1 MASIAFSRESIIAS
15 IKDSIASQLA
25 ALRELGLDS
34 ERIAQLVFAASMAA
48 GKHSDPASIAGDAS
62 PVVKPSKAP
71 KEKKAKV
78 PKEKKAK
85 DPDAPKKPMNAGLA
99 DYNARF
105 DAWWSENKESLE
117 AEWEARGKV
126 YQDVLAHHEAKCS
139 EYEKAK
145 EKAESNGGVFVRP
158 SPRAMSSK
166 MNKAYG
172 KIIFS
177 LLPQEQARQ
186 SAAAGAAKAKA
197 KEKAAAKKSSKA
209 SSVASASETEAA
221 AAGADSVSSEDDED
235 WTPFS
240 KDGKDYIY
248 NDQGHCYLYINGEQ
262 GPWAGIY
269 DAETDILDDTIEAP

>member
-15 IKDSIASQLA
+15 IKDSIASQLT

-48 GKHSDPASIAGDAS
+48 GKHSGPASVAGDAS
-62 PVVKPSKAP
+62 PVVKPSKA
-71 KEKKAKV
+71 

-105 DAWWSENKESLE
+105 DAWWSENKERLE
-117 AEWEARGKV
+117 AEWEDRGKA
-126 YQDVLAHHEAKCS
+126 YQDVLAHHQAKCA

-145 EKAESNGGVFVRP
+145 EKAESKGKELKK
-158 SPRAMSSK
+158 SEPRAMPSK
-166 MNKAYG
+166 MNKPIG

-186 SAAAGAAKAKA
+186 AVAADAAKAKA
-197 KEKAAAKKSSKA
+197 KEKAASKKSSKA
-209 SSVASASETEAA
+209 SSVSSASETEAA
-221 AAGADSVSSEDDED
+221 AAGAASVSSEDDED

-262 GPWAGIY
+262 GSWAGIY